1 MPFAAADLQRLVPLH
16 CFEPDEDRKQER
28 QYLGIR
34 PGHLFDLCIFR
45 VPLRLL
51 LLVLA
56 GPLTGF
62 YPELGDLF
70 GNCRCTV
77 LLRGRRLLLTLA

>member
-16 CFEPDEDRKQER
+16 CFEPDDNRKQER

-51 LLVLA
+51 LLSAPHL
-56 GPLTGF
+56 LTG
-62 YPELGDLF
+62 
-70 GNCRCTV
+70 
-77 LLRGRRLLLTLA
+77 